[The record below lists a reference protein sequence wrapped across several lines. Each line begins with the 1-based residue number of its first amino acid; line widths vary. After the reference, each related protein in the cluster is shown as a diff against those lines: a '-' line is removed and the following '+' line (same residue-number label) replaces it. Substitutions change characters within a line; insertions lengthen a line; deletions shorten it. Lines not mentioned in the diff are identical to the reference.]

1 MQALMNMADVA
12 PRLAADAA
20 ALADEDD
27 LGPMFERH
35 RRWQGLPRNEKE
47 DDTQFT
53 DEESDLGKVPHHVR
67 SPQNSQRAGP
77 SQLHK
82 TRRHVSDDEDGNDN
96 RDSHSGS
103 QIQSSKNS
111 KRARLD
117 IKDLLACYDSDEE
130 ASAEVRENYEEM
142 GDGGK
147 PWWEA
152 EDEKEEEEED
162 EDEEEEGRADEED
175 FEGEEEKENEEM
187 EEEDRIEEDKRSE
200 EQEEGDEKEDKNV
213 RTFRKSYG
221 LTVAEAV
228 QVLDSILVVDGKG
241 QNASREVV
249 WSAVASI
256 KAMSKMAT
264 SMQQINAY
272 QKKNEMLLRRV
283 ERNTI
288 RFEQMQ
294 RNLELVHA
302 KLEET
307 NAKLDETTVKLE
319 ELQESL
325 ADMKP
330 TKLPKPELVSR
341 YWFNGFNIILIT
353 FYCADIHLLAA
364 VFGTDQA
371 KLKQTAA
378 QLFYSP
384 KVESYS
390 AKGTLFKNVKVG
402 GSMTPNPSSFIVQIC
417 YRIGSTDEAFNNVA
431 QRYII
436 SFPLDVGPICKT
448 ILDSADEDTIKS
460 EIWEPLAHKL
470 GTLRCNFRDYLH
482 ESIVKLQTLPE
493 VFHKA
498 TDSYEVPMT
507 SDRIRRFALLR
518 CYVKRIGARNSD
530 GTTKAGLWKTVDEA
544 LEGVRQR
551 EKTEPHLVKA
561 DMKEIVTYDKKKYGE
576 YSDKSL
582 EKAPSRDAEFAKCF
596 S

>member
-1 MQALMNMADVA
+1 ML
-12 PRLAADAA
+12 
-20 ALADEDD
+20 
-27 LGPMFERH
+27 
-35 RRWQGLPRNEKE
+35 
-47 DDTQFT
+47 
-53 DEESDLGKVPHHVR
+53 
-67 SPQNSQRAGP
+67 
-77 SQLHK
+77 
-82 TRRHVSDDEDGNDN
+82 
-96 RDSHSGS
+96 
-103 QIQSSKNS
+103 
-111 KRARLD
+111 
-117 IKDLLACYDSDEE
+117 
-130 ASAEVRENYEEM
+130 
-142 GDGGK
+142 
-147 PWWEA
+147 
-152 EDEKEEEEED
+152 
-162 EDEEEEGRADEED
+162 
-175 FEGEEEKENEEM
+175 
-187 EEEDRIEEDKRSE
+187 
-200 EQEEGDEKEDKNV
+200 
-213 RTFRKSYG
+213 
-221 LTVAEAV
+221 
-228 QVLDSILVVDGKG
+228 

-249 WSAVASI
+249 WSAVASV
-256 KAMSKMAT
+256 KAMSKMAM

-272 QKKNEMLLRRV
+272 QKRNEMLLRRV

-341 YWFNGFNIILIT
+341 YWFSGFNIMLIT

-390 AKGTLFKNVKVG
+390 AQGNLFKNVK
-402 GSMTPNPSSFIVQIC
+402 
-417 YRIGSTDEAFNNVA
+417 
-431 QRYII
+431 RYII

-518 CYVKRIGARNSD
+518 CYVKQIGARNAD

-561 DMKEIVTYDKKKYGE
+561 DMKAIVTHDKKKYGE

-582 EKAPSRDAEFAKCF
+582 EKEPSRDAEFAKCF
-596 S
+596 N

>member
-1 MQALMNMADVA
+1 MA
-12 PRLAADAA
+12 
-20 ALADEDD
+20 
-27 LGPMFERH
+27 M
-35 RRWQGLPRNEKE
+35 
-47 DDTQFT
+47 
-53 DEESDLGKVPHHVR
+53 
-67 SPQNSQRAGP
+67 
-77 SQLHK
+77 
-82 TRRHVSDDEDGNDN
+82 
-96 RDSHSGS
+96 
-103 QIQSSKNS
+103 
-111 KRARLD
+111 
-117 IKDLLACYDSDEE
+117 
-130 ASAEVRENYEEM
+130 
-142 GDGGK
+142 
-147 PWWEA
+147 
-152 EDEKEEEEED
+152 
-162 EDEEEEGRADEED
+162 
-175 FEGEEEKENEEM
+175 
-187 EEEDRIEEDKRSE
+187 
-200 EQEEGDEKEDKNV
+200 
-213 RTFRKSYG
+213 
-221 LTVAEAV
+221 
-228 QVLDSILVVDGKG
+228 
-241 QNASREVV
+241 
-249 WSAVASI
+249 
-256 KAMSKMAT
+256 

-272 QKKNEMLLRRV
+272 QKRNEMLLRRV

-341 YWFNGFNIILIT
+341 YWFSGFNIMLIT

-390 AKGTLFKNVKVG
+390 AQGNLFKNVKVG
-402 GSMTPNPSSFIVQIC
+402 GSMTADPSSFIVQIC
-417 YRIGSTDEAFNNVA
+417 YRIGSTEEAFNNVP

-470 GTLRCNFRDYLH
+470 GTLRCNFRDY
-482 ESIVKLQTLPE
+482 
-493 VFHKA
+493 
-498 TDSYEVPMT
+498 
-507 SDRIRRFALLR
+507 R
-518 CYVKRIGARNSD
+518 CYVKQIGARNAD

-561 DMKEIVTYDKKKYGE
+561 DMKAIVTHDKKKYGE

-582 EKAPSRDAEFAKCF
+582 EKEPSRDAEFAKCF
-596 S
+596 N

>member
-1 MQALMNMADVA
+1 MADVA

-330 TKLPKPELVSR
+330 TKLPKPEL
-341 YWFNGFNIILIT
+341 
-353 FYCADIHLLAA
+353 
-364 VFGTDQA
+364 A

-390 AKGTLFKNVKVG
+390 AKGTLFKNVK
-402 GSMTPNPSSFIVQIC
+402 
-417 YRIGSTDEAFNNVA
+417 
-431 QRYII
+431 RYII

-470 GTLRCNFRDYLH
+470 GTLRCNFRDY
-482 ESIVKLQTLPE
+482 
-493 VFHKA
+493 
-498 TDSYEVPMT
+498 
-507 SDRIRRFALLR
+507 R